1 MKQVGVRELKNS
13 LSAYLRRVK
22 KGETIVVTERGKAVA
37 ILKREPSDPL
47 QRRLEALQEK
57 GLIRL
62 GEGGRLPRL
71 KIKLKKVKGSP
82 MSDAVIQDRR

>member
-22 KGETIVVTERGKAVA
+22 KGETVVVTERGKAVA

-62 GEGGRLPRL
+62 GEGG
-71 KIKLKKVKGSP
+71 KLRGLGMKRKKVKGSP
-82 MSDAVIQDRR
+82 LSDAVLEDRR

>member
-22 KGETIVVTERGKAVA
+22 KGETVIVTERGKPVAV
-37 ILKREPSDPL
+37 LKREPSDPL

-62 GEGGRLPRL
+62 GEGG
-71 KIKLKKVKGSP
+71 KLRGLGMKRKKVKGSP
-82 MSDAVIQDRR
+82 LSDAVLEDRR